1 MTSSNLVLVDANVI
15 IYAHQALSEFHVD
28 SKAILEKGR
37 KGELPLCVC
46 PQVLNEFYAVVTSA
60 RRVSQPASP
69 EDARTEIE
77 KFYKAKH
84 IEKIYP
90 NDLTIKTVLDL
101 LEQHRV
107 KSHDIFD
114 LYLAAT
120 MLSNRIG
127 KIYTFNEDD
136 FSRFSG
142 IEVLIP

>member
-1 MTSSNLVLVDANVI
+1 MTFSNLVLVDANVI
-15 IYAHQALSEFHVD
+15 IYAHQALSEFHAE

-46 PQVLNEFYAVVTSA
+46 PQVLNEFYAVVTSS
-60 RRVSQPASP
+60 RRVSKPASS

-77 KFYKAKH
+77 KFYNAKH

-90 NDLTIKTVLDL
+90 IDLTGKIILDL
-101 LEQHRV
+101 LKLHKV

-114 LYLAAT
+114 LYLVAT
-120 MLSNRIG
+120 MLSNNIR